1 MNLLRQIKHV
11 AGVRLLHSEQEPIRS
26 RQGFNFHSAER
37 VGLLYYDSDEPQFN
51 QVRAYAKRLKDDF
64 GVKQVKALGFVDEQ
78 AKRLPVWQAQKLEF
92 EYFTRDDLNWHLRPV
107 NNVQPFT
114 DEEFDI
120 LIDLTDGNN
129 VSLGFIIKLSKARMK
144 VGRKGSRTERY
155 CDFILNVGETT
166 RLADFISQLNN
177 YLSNPKIR

>member
-1 MNLLRQIKHV
+1 MNLMRRIKHM
-11 AGVRLLHSEQEPIRS
+11 AGRRLLRNEQEPQRS

-37 VGLLYYDSDEPQFN
+37 VGLLYLDTDEPNFN
-51 QVRAYAKRLKDDF
+51 LIRAYAKRLKEDF
-64 GVKQVKALGFVDEQ
+64 GVKQVKALGFVDDQ

-92 EYFTRDDLNWHLRPV
+92 EYFTRDDLNWHLRPI
-107 NNVQPFT
+107 NNVHPFI
-114 DEEFDI
+114 EEDFDI
-120 LIDLTDGNN
+120 LIDLTDGQN
-129 VSLGFIIKLSKARMK
+129 VSLGFIMKMSKARMK

-166 RLADFISQLNN
+166 RLSDFISQLNN